1 MDYSLYSAS
10 TLAVHGDDPLND
22 STDVAPAMHVS
33 TTYRYSEDP
42 EKLVPFSMDD
52 VVCRRHRQQNQW
64 LVTNSTRRWP
74 AVIHSSQEV
83 APIL

>member
-1 MDYSLYSAS
+1 MDYSHYSAS

-22 STDVAPAMHVS
+22 STDVAPDMHVS

-52 VVCRRHRQQNQW
+52 VVCRHRTQQIRL
-64 LVTNSTRRWP
+64 LVTD
-74 AVIHSSQEV
+74 HS
-83 APIL
+83 

>member
-1 MDYSLYSAS
+1 MEYSQYSAS

-33 TTYRYSEDP
+33 TTYRYPEDP

-52 VVCRRHRQQNQW
+52 VVCCRRMQESQSP
-64 LVTNSTRRWP
+64 VTD
-74 AVIHSSQEV
+74 
-83 APIL
+83 

>member
-1 MDYSLYSAS
+1 MECSHYSAS

-33 TTYRYSEDP
+33 TTYRYPEDP

-52 VVCRRHRQQNQW
+52 VVCCLHIRESNAG
-64 LVTNSTRRWP
+64 N
-74 AVIHSSQEV
+74 
-83 APIL
+83 

>member
-1 MDYSLYSAS
+1 MEYSKYSAS

-33 TTYRYSEDP
+33 TTYRYPEDP

-52 VVCRRHRQQNQW
+52 VVRCYCIRQSQPP
-64 LVTNSTRRWP
+64 VTDSTRRWP
-74 AVIHSSQEV
+74 VVTH
-83 APIL
+83 